1 MVAPDFVI
9 VTKSGEE
16 SPNSAGQGASRISR
30 DRRGNPSE
38 MESATENTRPMVPI
52 EDWETGK
59 GEKVR

>member
-9 VTKSGEE
+9 VMTSGEE
-16 SPNSAGQGASRISR
+16 SPNSTGQGASRISR
-30 DRRGNPSE
+30 NRRGDPSG
-38 MESATENTRPMVPI
+38 MESATENTPPMVPI